1 MNTKQMRESIVMA
14 KELDVA
20 GEFVYAALEKINKID
35 TYEEVSDIFF
45 ILYHFLFNLYNLN
58 KNLLSLKILK
68 LFFPY

>member
-35 TYEEVSDIFF
+35 TYEEGSW
-45 ILYHFLFNLYNLN
+45 
-58 KNLLSLKILK
+58 
-68 LFFPY
+68 